1 MMTLPEAIDAA
12 RAGRTT
18 SLRCPGH
25 DDRNASLSV
34 LPPKEDGWVRL
45 NCHAG
50 CSLDQGL
57 SLPGKQKAAR

>member
-1 MMTLPEAIDAA
+1 MMTLPEAITAV

-18 SLRCPGH
+18 PLRCPGH

-45 NCHAG
+45 NYHAG